1 MEFESIIGG
10 SRLGKRPAFRGS
22 LPTAPSSDGTATATA
37 SSYNYRL
44 PPRFAHSSQRR
55 ASPLR
60 GAENNSDF
68 DKEHKIR
75 IVEKLG
81 TMKYALAHDD
91 ALSNN
96 AHNSHS
102 AQGAN
107 SDASTG
113 MHISTGGGLS
123 SVMARNSP
131 RLHSANSFSLG
142 DSGSGEAPVEWLDD
156 QELSQLSPEEL
167 EVLMDRYIMVVVKQ
181 LVQLAALDDDL
192 KAEIDS
198 LDSSG
203 FSLLHYCC
211 LYNLNSLIPVL
222 LARGADVNRRTSTGS
237 TALHLAAGAGHF
249 AVTMALVDSGAQ
261 VDSLDANN
269 VLPSDAAYEA
279 GFMDIYNELLAVSA
293 AFHKAARCHFCENT
307 R

>member
-1 MEFESIIGG
+1 
-10 SRLGKRPAFRGS
+10 
-22 LPTAPSSDGTATATA
+22 
-37 SSYNYRL
+37 
-44 PPRFAHSSQRR
+44 
-55 ASPLR
+55 
-60 GAENNSDF
+60 
-68 DKEHKIR
+68 
-75 IVEKLG
+75 
-81 TMKYALAHDD
+81 MKYALAHDD
-91 ALSNN
+91 ALSNSG
-96 AHNSHS
+96 HSSHES
-102 AQGAN
+102 SSMNVIA
-107 SDASTG
+107 
-113 MHISTGGGLS
+113 GGNQPTA
-123 SVMARNSP
+123 MPRNSP
-131 RLHSANSFSLG
+131 RLHSANSFSMAG
-142 DSGSGEAPVEWLDD
+142 DTSSGDAPVEWLDD
-156 QELSQLSPEEL
+156 QELSQLSPEDL

-261 VDSLDANN
+261 VDSCDANN

-279 GFMDIYNELLAVSA
+279 GFLDIYNELLAVSV
-293 AFHKAARCHFCENT
+293 CHLLCLHIHLLHLWTNMLKVIASFF
-307 R
+307 